1 MNENTIERMSRIQA
15 NEEDAKTNMLYR
27 LELLADGYCQ
37 GQIDAFEL
45 LKRRKRF
52 YVIDDKWIDYKLRK
66 LKSGQGTLSGK
77 TGKRNSSPI
86 CF

>member
-1 MNENTIERMSRIQA
+1 MNENTIERMNRIQA
-15 NEEDAKTNMLYR
+15 NEEDAKINMIDK
-27 LELLADGYCQ
+27 LELLADGYRQ

-66 LKSGQGTLSGK
+66 LRSGQGNLSDENK
-77 TGKRNSSPI
+77 
-86 CF
+86 